1 MRTEL
6 SAEQMSAT
14 VTMTSQGREWLLRR
28 LEELRDVELP
38 RLRWYIET
46 QDHDDLLQQEY
57 ERARAE
63 MVRLDSVLR
72 HAVVLREPATA
83 ENVQL
88 GDELELRTD
97 SETMDRFRI
106 VHPIEAPM
114 DDERISSH
122 APLARATL
130 GRRAGDVVQVFAP
143 DGLREFRLVGWA
155 AESSPR
161 RMLLEPA

>member
-6 SAEQMSAT
+6 SPEHMSAT
-14 VTMTSQGREWLLRR
+14 VTMTLQGREWLLRR

-57 ERARAE
+57 ERARDE
-63 MVRLDSVLR
+63 MVRLESVLL
-72 HAVVLREPATA
+72 HAVVLSEPTTA

-97 SETMDRFRI
+97 GGTVDRFRI

-143 DGLREFRLVGWA
+143 DGLKEFRLVGWTA
-155 AESSPR
+155 AGSPR